1 MSMKDGKRPDPDTVH
16 PIAGYDKEIY
26 APFAAISAKAN
37 CLRINAQ
44 SATRIRAILWAEYET
59 NEEFVSGRAWVTR
72 MAKIKIDAS
81 GLHHHS
87 VLPKNAS
94 PLIRPTDKRARV

>member
-26 APFAAISAKAN
+26 APFAAISAKEN

-44 SATRIRAILWAEYET
+44 SATQIRAILWAEYEI
-59 NEEFVSGRAWVTR
+59 NKEFVSGRAWVTSL
-72 MAKIKIDAS
+72 AKIKIDAL
-81 GLHHHS
+81 GLHHHP
-87 VLPKNAS
+87 VLLKNRS
-94 PLIRPTDKRARV
+94 PLIRATDKRTRV

>member
-26 APFAAISAKAN
+26 APFAAISAKEN
-37 CLRINAQ
+37 CLRINAR
-44 SATRIRAILWAEYET
+44 SATRIRAILWAEYEI
-59 NEEFVSGRAWVTR
+59 NKESVSDGDCVTSL
-72 MAKIKIDAS
+72 AKIIIDAS